1 MLLLSYKLLEPNNKR
16 RYCFVSGGW
25 GYGIRGGDREL
36 EDDGQRVAPHA
47 SDPLGAVRAPP

>member
-1 MLLLSYKLLEPNNKR
+1 MLLLSYKLFEPNNKR